1 MLKPMFRTVLP
12 YLVGCSVVLAGCLN
26 GKSKTVF
33 TLLTSKETGVNFK
46 NISVENEQ
54 INILTYEYLYN
65 GGGVAIGDINN
76 DGLKDI
82 YFTSNNLENKLYLN
96 KGNMQ
101 FEDIKAK
108 KGVGCKEG
116 WKTGGT

>member
-1 MLKPMFRTVLP
+1 MLYKK
-12 YLVGCSVVLAGCLN
+12 YLRIDLFISTFLIFSSGCKN
-26 GKSKTVF
+26 TPETVF
-33 TLLTSKETGVNFK
+33 TLLDNKQTGIHFNNVN
-46 NISVENEQ
+46 VENEQ

-101 FEDIKAK
+101 FEDITEKA
-108 KGVGCKEG
+108 GVVCKMG
-116 WKTGGT
+116 